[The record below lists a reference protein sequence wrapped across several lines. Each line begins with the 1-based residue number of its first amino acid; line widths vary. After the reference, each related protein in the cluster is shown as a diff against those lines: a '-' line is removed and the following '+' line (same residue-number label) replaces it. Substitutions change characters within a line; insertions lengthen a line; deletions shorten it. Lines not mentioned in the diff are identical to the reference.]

1 MYGFSMIYAHSSISA
16 LLVAGISRFV
26 PTGPPEPW
34 FGCYKLLGKLQAA
47 ICPGYFMKPGPKQ
60 RKSVT
65 TSMSNPLPLFAAE
78 IFADPGILESC
89 MNLTFQCFLVTFL
102 ESGH

>member
-1 MYGFSMIYAHSSISA
+1 MIHSNSSISA

-26 PTGPPEPW
+26 PTGPLEPW
-34 FGCYKLLGKLQAA
+34 FGWGKVLGKLQAA

-65 TSMSNPLPLFAAE
+65 TSMSKPSPLFAAE
-78 IFADPGILESC
+78 ILADPGILDSC
-89 MNLTFQCFLVTFL
+89 MNLTFQYFLVTFL